1 MDLSMGNTGIT
12 PSSKPSKE
20 VLCAPNRLNS
30 TQSRGFGAKDV
41 DVIHGENFGYCMQSG
56 TFTSNVRLKGQ
67 VLLFGSI
74 ITPVAIPR
82 HPFTSPA
89 ELLIFAKI
97 MQGIP
102 GV

>member
-12 PSSKPSKE
+12 PSSKPSKD
-20 VLCAPNRLNS
+20 VCTKPIKQHTS
-30 TQSRGFGAKDV
+30 WGFGAKDV

-97 MQGIP
+97 MQGIQ